1 LTIYKRSFVV
11 TLVISVIS
19 FLIAA
24 ILNYAMQEQFWCNVL
39 LGIFGG
45 AVLTSITSII
55 GYFVERRHALEEFY
69 LETIKLLKRYNKYQT
84 DLTLDKKINFFL
96 ELSNYDMEYWGTTY
110 ARIDLFNKK
119 SKKYIYEKIYSPL
132 TYAHKKACSHT
143 WNFEMHVNDTG
154 VNNAAMKEF
163 VSEIEPAIIREE
175 ERVVGNGDNE
185 YVTKNVHNHIVEI
198 IDAELNGKY
207 YEIMYGKK
215 KAEEN
220 RKEAEENRKEA
231 KN

>member
-1 LTIYKRSFVV
+1 
-11 TLVISVIS
+11 
-19 FLIAA
+19 
-24 ILNYAMQEQFWCNVL
+24 MQEQFWCNVL

-45 AVLTSITSII
+45 AVLTSITSIM
-55 GYFVERRHALEEFY
+55 GYFVGRRHALEEFY

-84 DLTLDKKINFFL
+84 DLTPDQKINFFL

-119 SKKYIYEKIYSPL
+119 SRKYIYEKIYRQL

-143 WNFEMHVNDTG
+143 WHFEMHVNGTG
-154 VNNAAMKEF
+154 VNNAVMEDF
-163 VSEIEPAIIREE
+163 ISEIEPAIIREE
-175 ERVVGNGDNE
+175 EYVVGNGDNE
-185 YVTKNVHNHIVEI
+185 YVTKNVHNHIVKM

-220 RKEAEENRKEA
+220 RKEA

>member
-24 ILNYAMQEQFWCNVL
+24 ILNYVMQEQFWCNVL

-45 AVLTSITSII
+45 AVLTSITSIM

-84 DLTLDKKINFFL
+84 DLTPDQKINFFL

-119 SKKYIYEKIYSPL
+119 SRKYIYEKIYRPL

-143 WNFEMHVNDTG
+143 WHFEMHVNGTG
-154 VNNAAMKEF
+154 VNNAVMEDF
-163 VSEIEPAIIREE
+163 ISEIEPAIIREE
-175 ERVVGNGDNE
+175 EYVVGNGDNE
-185 YVTKNVHNHIVEI
+185 YVTKNVHNHIVKV
-198 IDAELNGKY
+198 IDTELNGKY

-220 RKEAEENRKEA
+220 RKEA